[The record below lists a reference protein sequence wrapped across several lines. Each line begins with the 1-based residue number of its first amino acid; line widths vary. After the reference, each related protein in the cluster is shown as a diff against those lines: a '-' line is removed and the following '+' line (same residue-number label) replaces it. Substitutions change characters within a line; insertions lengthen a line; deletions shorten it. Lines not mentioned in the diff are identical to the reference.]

1 MRVQCSSGLPVHSTS
16 SAGAV
21 AMLLDPKAIS
31 MMPPE
36 LEHNNHMNNS
46 ATVVAIRDLMQ
57 RTSPENEEQTVEEAV
72 FAPKG
77 SLV

>member
-1 MRVQCSSGLPVHSTS
+1 
-16 SAGAV
+16 
-21 AMLLDPKAIS
+21 MLLDPQAIS

-36 LEHNNHMNNS
+36 LEHNNPMDNS
-46 ATVVAIRDLMQ
+46 ATVVAIQDLMQ
-57 RTSPENEEQTVEEAV
+57 RTSLENEEQTAEEAV

>member
-1 MRVQCSSGLPVHSTS
+1 
-16 SAGAV
+16 
-21 AMLLDPKAIS
+21 MLLDPQAIS

-36 LEHNNHMNNS
+36 LENAPMS
-46 ATVVAIRDLMQ
+46 PSDVVDLMQ
-57 RTSPENEEQTVEEAV
+57 RTSLEEEEQQEQDTVSS

>member
-1 MRVQCSSGLPVHSTS
+1 M
-16 SAGAV
+16 
-21 AMLLDPKAIS
+21 LDPEAIS

-36 LEHNNHMNNS
+36 LENPIS
-46 ATVVAIRDLMQ
+46 SDDAIQDLMQ
-57 RTSPENEEQTVEEAV
+57 RTSLEEENEDVSQV

>member
-1 MRVQCSSGLPVHSTS
+1 
-16 SAGAV
+16 
-21 AMLLDPKAIS
+21 MLLDPQAIS

-36 LEHNNHMNNS
+36 LENPMS
-46 ATVVAIRDLMQ
+46 SDEAAVAIQDLMQ
-57 RTSPENEEQTVEEAV
+57 RTSLENEEQEVQN

>member
-1 MRVQCSSGLPVHSTS
+1 
-16 SAGAV
+16 
-21 AMLLDPKAIS
+21 MLLDPQAIS

-36 LEHNNHMNNS
+36 PEHSNPMDNS
-46 ATVVAIRDLMQ
+46 ATVAIQDLMQ
-57 RTSPENEEQTVEEAV
+57 RTSLENEEQTVEEAV

>member
-1 MRVQCSSGLPVHSTS
+1 
-16 SAGAV
+16 
-21 AMLLDPKAIS
+21 MLLDPQAIS

-36 LEHNNHMNNS
+36 LEHSNPIMDNS
-46 ATVVAIRDLMQ
+46 ATVVAIQDLMQ
-57 RTSPENEEQTVEEAV
+57 RTSLENEEQTVEEVV

>member
-1 MRVQCSSGLPVHSTS
+1 
-16 SAGAV
+16 
-21 AMLLDPKAIS
+21 MLLDPQAIS

-36 LEHNNHMNNS
+36 LEHSNPIMDNSS
-46 ATVVAIRDLMQ
+46 ATVVAIQDLMQ
-57 RTSPENEEQTVEEAV
+57 RTSLENEEQTVEEAV